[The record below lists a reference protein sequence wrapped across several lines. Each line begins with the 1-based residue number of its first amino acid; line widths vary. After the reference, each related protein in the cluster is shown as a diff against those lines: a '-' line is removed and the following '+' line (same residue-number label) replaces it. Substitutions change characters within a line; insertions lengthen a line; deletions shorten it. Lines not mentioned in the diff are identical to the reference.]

1 MINPTKLEI
10 DKIYT
15 KIDKIAKK
23 GNDNFLEYHILFDEL
38 IKKGKYTY
46 LKECIEYKY
55 EYDISFMDVPS
66 AKKES
71 WKEILFRTNSS
82 FQDFKRNLLKSK
94 VMYQSGLYYYKD
106 IPPTSARV
114 IDVTGKGAELKPI
127 VENGSVTSIEILR
140 TGSAYSASAS
150 IVITGGTGTAS
161 ANPVIRAGKIYF
173 AQVTA
178 TGSGH
183 NQNFRLGKIEEN
195 NEYLVDVS
203 NKITKELY
211 QRIIGNKTTYLTT
224 TKEGAT
230 FSEIFSNWNT
240 DYSYDKNISNLYKQA
255 VNYLLS

>member
-1 MINPTKLEI
+1 MNFLNNMINPTKLEI

-23 GNDNFLEYHILFDEL
+23 GNDNFLEYHILFDDL

-140 TGSAYSASAS
+140 TGRWYH
-150 IVITGGTGTAS
+150 VTWREGPTHKEFV
-161 ANPVIRAGKIYF
+161 PLVKPEKKWFPPLLFEGKE
-173 AQVTA
+173 QEVP
-178 TGSGH
+178 
-183 NQNFRLGKIEEN
+183 
-195 NEYLVDVS
+195 NE
-203 NKITKELY
+203 TK
-211 QRIIGNKTTYLTT
+211 
-224 TKEGAT
+224 
-230 FSEIFSNWNT
+230 
-240 DYSYDKNISNLYKQA
+240 
-255 VNYLLS
+255 

>member
-23 GNDNFLEYHILFDEL
+23 GNDNFLEYYILFDDL
-38 IKKGKYTY
+38 IKKGKYSY

-106 IPPTSARV
+106 IPTTSARV
-114 IDVTGKGAELKPI
+114 IDVTGKGAELNPI
-127 VENGSVTSIEILR
+127 VQSGSVTSIAILR
-140 TGSAYSASAS
+140 TGSGYSASAS
-150 IVITGGTGTAS
+150 IVITGGYVTAS
-161 ANPVIRAGKIYF
+161 AIPVIGGGKIYS
-173 AQVTA
+173 AQILA

-183 NQNFRLGKIEEN
+183 NTTLRLGKIEESD
-195 NEYLVDVS
+195 EYLVDVS
-203 NKITKELY
+203 NKFTKDLY
-211 QRIIGNKTTYLTT
+211 QRIIGNKTTYLTV
-224 TKEGAT
+224 TKEGYTFSAT
-230 FSEIFSNWNT
+230 FSSWNT
-240 DYSYDKNISNLYKQA
+240 DYSYDKNISSLYTQA